1 MPGRVMNTIA
11 RVDINNGGTYQITG
25 RVMDGASPA
34 QYRVQLFDQVSG
46 LLLKETWSSI
56 TGDYAFTWIANK
68 PSGYAIIC
76 FNHADSKAAIL
87 GYQTPSAM

>member
-46 LLLKETWSSI
+46 LLLKETWSST
-56 TGDYAFTWIANK
+56 TGGYAFTWLAYK
-68 PSGYAIIC
+68 SAGYTLVC
-76 FNHADSKAAIL
+76 FNHTDSQSAIL
-87 GYQTPSAM
+87 SYQTPSAM